1 MRVFLDTNVLVSAFA
16 TRGICAD
23 VLTIALSEHQLV
35 VGETV
40 LEELTRILSAKMK
53 VPPAVVA
60 EIEGLLRREA
70 VVTSGASTLELDLR
84 DKDDEAVV
92 EEAVEGL
99 ASVLVTGDRDL
110 LDAADR
116 IPVEVLSP
124 RGFWEKLKRQS

>member
-1 MRVFLDTNVLVSAFA
+1 MQLPPEERIDLL
-16 TRGICAD
+16 AD
-23 VLTIALSEHQLV
+23 AWD
-35 VGETV
+35 
-40 LEELTRILSAKMK
+40 R
-53 VPPAVVA
+53 VA
-60 EIEGLLRREA
+60 ETP
-70 VVTSGASTLELDLR
+70 VVTSGASTLELALR

-124 RGFWEKLKRQS
+124 RGFWEKLQRQS